1 CGGGPGRGRFRL
13 GRDRPAEGPRGARMM
28 RRILAATLLLTGCTA
43 SLGPVTLLRTDA
55 DVVGLKLLRPG
66 LQGRSCRGSVLGV
79 SSRAGAPALGEALAQ
94 ILAADPEGNVVT
106 GAEVTWSELVTGI
119 YNRRCV
125 EVRGDLARAVSTLK
139 LPMAA
144 GHAPGTH

>member
-1 CGGGPGRGRFRL
+1 
-13 GRDRPAEGPRGARMM
+13 M
-28 RRILAATLLLTGCTA
+28 LAVSALLTGCTA
-43 SLGPVTLLRTDA
+43 SLGPAALLGTDA
-55 DVVGLKLLRPG
+55 DVVGVKLLRPG
-66 LQGRSCRGSVLGV
+66 LQGRSCRVSVLGV
-79 SSRAGAPALGEALAQ
+79 SSRDGAPVLAEALAQ

-125 EVRGDLARAVSTLK
+125 EVRGDLARVVSTLR
-139 LPMAA
+139 LPPPA